1 MKSHVFKVNVYKI
14 VLLTN
19 RYLFH
24 KLTFLIILNGRLFE
38 IEDIDRELDISRAT
52 SEHFISRH
60 LIRFVYVTFKKLQ
73 TKNSKIFMTI

>member
-38 IEDIDRELDISRAT
+38 IEDRELDISRAT
-52 SEHFISRH
+52 SEHFISIH
-60 LIRFVYVTFKKLQ
+60 FIRFVYVTCSRNCKL
-73 TKNSKIFMTI
+73 KIAKYL